1 MKLAVQLNE
10 NESPK
15 KLSSITVA
23 EAIYNLVGDLNS
35 GRDLYSPVISL
46 EAIIEILAQQVI
58 ADREMEKFLND
69 NAPCETTLN

>member
-1 MKLAVQLNE
+1 MKLTVQLNE
-10 NESPK
+10 NESSI

-35 GRDLYSPVISL
+35 GRDLYAPVISL

-69 NAPCETTLN
+69 NAPCETIIN